1 MERTLLHVN
10 VTPVKGM
17 ALQHPDRVSLE
28 PTGIPGDRRFYLV
41 DESGALCNGGRYG
54 TLHQVH
60 PTYEPDTDRLSLR
73 FPDGAT
79 VEGDAGAHGAAEVTD
94 FYGRA
99 VAAHAVEGPFSTAI
113 AGFVGEPVR
122 LLRSDRPGDA
132 VDVMPLTIVSLASVR
147 DLGERGRHEGGLD
160 ARRFRINL
168 ELEGCDPY
176 DEDSW
181 DGTTIAIGD
190 AIIRVR
196 GQIPR
201 CVVTTLDPETGR
213 KDWDTLTQIAKFRPR
228 IPGDGGLPFGMY
240 ATVERSAEVQVGDP
254 VLPAS

>member
-1 MERTLLHVN
+1 MTRTLLHMN

-28 PTGIPGDRRFYLV
+28 PMGVAGDRRFYLV
-41 DESGALCNGGRYG
+41 DESGALCNGGRHG
-54 TLHQVH
+54 MLQQVH
-60 PTYEPDTDRLSLR
+60 PAYDPESDRLSLR
-73 FPDGAT
+73 FPDGT
-79 VEGDAGAHGAAEVTD
+79 MVEGDAAAQGAAEVTD

-99 VAAHAVEGPFSTAI
+99 VAAHAVDGPFSTEI
-113 AGFVGEPVR
+113 SGFVGRPVR

-132 VDVMPLTIVSLASVR
+132 VDVMPLTIVSVASVR
-147 DLGERGRHEGGLD
+147 DLGERGRHEGKLD

-168 ELEGCDPY
+168 ELDGCEPY

-181 DGTTIAIGD
+181 DGTSISIGD
-190 AIIRVR
+190 AILRVR

-201 CVVTTLDPETGR
+201 CVVTTLDPDTGR

-228 IPGDGGLPFGMY
+228 IPGGGLPFGMY
-240 ATVERSAEVQVGDP
+240 ATVELPAQVRVGDP